1 MKLRCLVGSHTW
13 NEGCCN
19 RCGKVRDQGHDWK
32 RCKCDRCGKTRDF
45 AHESDSSTCHDWG
58 SSKCTRCNVIF
69 RYIALK
75 HLLTAY
81 KRNGPGYFLPDAKF
95 VMHETNLVSNWNILK
110 ELQDWRI
117 MQVLVVSGQVMG
129 FRVNPNSAVAI
140 AEIVREEEEKEKPS
154 RGKRKVA

>member
-1 MKLRCLVGSHTW
+1 
-13 NEGCCN
+13 
-19 RCGKVRDQGHDWK
+19 
-32 RCKCDRCGKTRDF
+32 
-45 AHESDSSTCHDWG
+45 
-58 SSKCTRCNVIF
+58 
-69 RYIALK
+69 
-75 HLLTAY
+75 
-81 KRNGPGYFLPDAKF
+81 
-95 VMHETNLVSNWNILK
+95 MHETNLVSNWNILK